1 MTSNK
6 KPLSLTTRP
15 PLSQGSSLRQFLKT
29 PAGNS
34 VASSELRNISKS
46 IHANAIDNSKET
58 QLLKES
64 FNTRLRTAICIDFTK
79 STSTLVH
86 VFKERSKEV
95 IKTLLEIGYTVDT
108 LPVAF
113 SWLNSWW
120 NIPSANALSWN
131 IWDLAWWEG
140 ISNVTNSRREPPIVE
155 GMLEIKKRGF
165 FSDKETD
172 LNIAIIIPD
181 GGFIEDKWYAEAI
194 WYLQQKRAL
203 VITIL
208 EYADDSI
215 IRTYQQSIGEL
226 LWERG
231 TIIAWSND
239 PISLIRDFIK
249 YAAIS
254 STSLEW
260 GIRKDKQ
267 QIGKIDLNKL
277 ALFLKKNGHSQLLL
291 TQWWKDTLLLK

>member
-113 SWLNSWW
+113 S
-120 NIPSANALSWN
+120 
-131 IWDLAWWEG
+131 
-140 ISNVTNSRREPPIVE
+140 
-155 GMLEIKKRGF
+155 
-165 FSDKETD
+165 
-172 LNIAIIIPD
+172 
-181 GGFIEDKWYAEAI
+181 
-194 WYLQQKRAL
+194 
-203 VITIL
+203 
-208 EYADDSI
+208 
-215 IRTYQQSIGEL
+215 
-226 LWERG
+226 
-231 TIIAWSND
+231 
-239 PISLIRDFIK
+239 
-249 YAAIS
+249 
-254 STSLEW
+254 
-260 GIRKDKQ
+260 
-267 QIGKIDLNKL
+267 
-277 ALFLKKNGHSQLLL
+277 
-291 TQWWKDTLLLK
+291 